1 MILVDS
7 SVWMDYFKGGEKS
20 FYLEILLRRN
30 LIQINDVVLAE
41 ITPPLI
47 LRKQNTLVEI
57 LDSIKS
63 KPIEV
68 YWPGIIDLQILN
80 LKNGINKIGIPD
92 LILVQHCLVHNLE
105 LWSFDKHFELMAGI
119 AKLKLFNA
127 LSSN

>member
-63 KPIEV
+63 KPLEV

-92 LILVQHCLVHNLE
+92 LI
-105 LWSFDKHFELMAGI
+105 
-119 AKLKLFNA
+119 
-127 LSSN
+127 

>member
-63 KPIEV
+63 KPLEV

>member
-63 KPIEV
+63 KPLEV

-80 LKNGINKIGIPD
+80 LKNGINKIEIPD
-92 LILVQHCLVHNLE
+92 LILVQHCLEHNLE

>member
-63 KPIEV
+63 KPLEV

-92 LILVQHCLVHNLE
+92 LILVQHCLEHNLE